1 MSQAHRL
8 DEPHSEVVAQPSKV
22 AALPSN
28 TEPFLAVLCGRTSEH
43 LVVRLPSGELRQAV
57 TTLALATNELEN
69 AIERGDRAL
78 VQSCGDEFVVS
89 GLIRALPALPGETTS
104 DESSDELVL
113 RSNHRI
119 VLRCGEASLTLTR
132 DGRVLV
138 RGKDVLSRA
147 RQRNQVTGAIVRLN

>member
-1 MSQAHRL
+1 MSQVHRL
-8 DEPHSEVVAQPSKV
+8 DEPHTEVVAQPSEV
-22 AALPSN
+22 VALPSK
-28 TEPFLAVLCGRTSEH
+28 TEPVLAALCGRTSDH
-43 LVVRLPSGELRQAV
+43 LIVRLPSGELRQAV

-78 VQSCGDEFVVS
+78 VQRCGDEFVVS
-89 GLIRALPALPGETTS
+89 GLIRALPALPGEATS